1 MLDVRRLRVLR
12 EVALRGSL
20 AGAAESLRF
29 TPSAVSQQVAKLER
43 EAGVPLV
50 ERGPRS
56 VTLTAAGWRL
66 VEHAESILERLAV
79 AESEL
84 RELAGSPPELRVG
97 ANTTAAVSIIPDAL
111 AHFAAVRPDV
121 EVTVAESDPLISL
134 AHLCARE
141 LDLAIVF
148 EYDHVPLPDDPR
160 IALEV
165 LLEEPMRIVLPA
177 GHPVARQRAVRLLDL
192 AGETWIR
199 STPRSS
205 CHPFTERA
213 CRAAGFDPRIRF
225 EFDDYAAMQS
235 LVASGRGGRLRARHG
250 AHPREPRR
258 GRAADRVRAEAPG
271 PRRAARRR
279 GRLGRRSR
287 DARRPA
293 RERRGARAALP
304 RRRRRLL
311 AADGYRLIRQGV
323 SVT

>member
-12 EVALRGSL
+12 EVALRGSI

-43 EAGVPLV
+43 EAGVALV

-56 VTLTAAGWRL
+56 VRLTPAGWRL
-66 VEHAESILERLAV
+66 VEHAEAVLERLAA
-79 AESEL
+79 AEADL
-84 RELAGSPPELRVG
+84 RDLAGARPGLRVG
-97 ANTTAAVSIIPDAL
+97 SNTTAAVSIVPYAL
-111 AHFAAVRPDV
+111 TRFAAARPDV

-134 AHLCARE
+134 TRLCARE

-148 EYDHVPLPDDPR
+148 EYEHVPLPDDPR
-160 IALEV
+160 IALET

-177 GHPVARQRAVRLLDL
+177 GHPVSRQKVVRLLDL
-192 AGETWIR
+192 AEDTWIC

-235 LVASGRGGRLRARHG
+235 LVASGAGVAFAPDMGLTRVNPGVVVRPIAFGPKRRVHAALRAG
-250 AHPREPRR
+250 EGTATGVPEM
-258 GRAADRVRAEAPG
+258 
-271 PRRAARRR
+271 
-279 GRLGRRSR
+279 L
-287 DARRPA
+287 
-293 RERRGARAALP
+293 AAL
-304 RRRRRLL
+304 RESV
-311 AADGYRLIRQGV
+311 AACEPLFPAAAGA
-323 SVT
+323 

>member
-12 EVALRGSL
+12 EVALRGSI

-43 EAGVPLV
+43 EAGVALV

-56 VTLTAAGWRL
+56 VTLTPAGWRL
-66 VEHAESILERLAV
+66 VEHAEAILERLSA

-111 AHFAAVRPDV
+111 ARFAAVRPDV

-134 AHLCARE
+134 ARLCARE
-141 LDLAIVF
+141 LDLTIVF
-148 EYDHVPLPDDPR
+148 EYDYVPLPDDPR
-160 IALEV
+160 VALEV

-177 GHPVARQRAVRLLDL
+177 GHPVARQRSVRLLDL
-192 AGETWIR
+192 ADETWIR

-235 LVASGRGGRLRARHG
+235 LVASGAGVAFAPDMGLTRVNPGVAVRPIAFGPKRRVHAALRAG
-250 AHPREPRR
+250 EGGSTGIPEM
-258 GRAADRVRAEAPG
+258 
-271 PRRAARRR
+271 
-279 GRLGRRSR
+279 L
-287 DARRPA
+287 
-293 RERRGARAALP
+293 AAL
-304 RRRRRLL
+304 RESV
-311 AADGYRLIRQGV
+311 AACEPLFPAVAGA
-323 SVT
+323 S

>member
-12 EVALRGSL
+12 EVALRGSI

-43 EAGVPLV
+43 EAGVALV

-56 VTLTAAGWRL
+56 VTLTPAGWRL
-66 VEHAESILERLAV
+66 VEHAEAILERLSA

-111 AHFAAVRPDV
+111 GRFAAVRPDV

-134 AHLCARE
+134 ARLCARE

-160 IALEV
+160 IALEL

-177 GHPVARQRAVRLLDL
+177 GHPVARQRVVRLLDL
-192 AGETWIR
+192 AGETWIC

-235 LVASGRGGRLRARHG
+235 LVASGAGVAFAPDLGLTRVNPGVAVRPIAFGPKRRVHAALRAGEGGSAGVSEMLAALRESV
-250 AHPREPRR
+250 AAREP
-258 GRAADRVRAEAPG
+258 
-271 PRRAARRR
+271 
-279 GRLGRRSR
+279 LF
-287 DARRPA
+287 PA
-293 RERRGARAALP
+293 VAGA
-304 RRRRRLL
+304 
-311 AADGYRLIRQGV
+311 
-323 SVT
+323 